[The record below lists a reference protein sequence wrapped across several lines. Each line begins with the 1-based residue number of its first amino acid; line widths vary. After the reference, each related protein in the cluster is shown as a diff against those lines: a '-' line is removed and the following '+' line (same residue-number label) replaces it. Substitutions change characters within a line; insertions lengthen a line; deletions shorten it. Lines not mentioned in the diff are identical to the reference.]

1 MFPYLVPVST
11 LLHELGDG
19 HAARA
24 FPLVGGRGRGGGGGG
39 LRGGWGVPLRARGC
53 LGFLPRLLSG
63 SGSEVGP
70 LAGHRESL
78 QAKTG
83 QNLRVHVPAAASV
96 GRTLLV
102 HSVLLDEALHLYP
115 D

>member
-1 MFPYLVPVST
+1 MFLYLVPVST
-11 LLHELGDG
+11 FLHELGDG

-24 FPLVGGRGRGGGGGG
+24 FPLVGGRRSGGGGG
-39 LRGGWGVPLRARGC
+39 LRCGRGVSLRARGC

-63 SGSEVGP
+63 SSSEVGP
-70 LAGHRESL
+70 LAGHRKSL

-96 GRTLLV
+96 GRALLV